1 MHFSANVGPQRALIV
16 QVRYKGPA
24 HVMLAQEAR
33 RLSRNRWDPA
43 DQTDHQQQQPR
54 HDKPT
59 VPAPSPVERGAEAPS
74 PRLVP
79 LSSQLLA
86 GSLCGRFLRR
96 QEEGFLP
103 VPAVADRMR

>member
-1 MHFSANVGPQRALIV
+1 
-16 QVRYKGPA
+16 
-24 HVMLAQEAR
+24 MLAQDR
-33 RLSRNRWDPA
+33 SPIVYSRNPSDPA
-43 DQTDHQQQQPR
+43 DRTDHQQQQPR

-59 VPAPSPVERGAEAPS
+59 VPAPAPSSVERGAEAPS